1 MCVQKNKRLGQER
14 KRIRKNGFYTKWE
27 EGNYFAFTN
36 ASLDNM
42 RVTPASTIIS
52 NPLGFFASPSR
63 QSNCKRW
70 PTLEVLLFSF

>member
-1 MCVQKNKRLGQER
+1 M
-14 KRIRKNGFYTKWE
+14 RKNGFYTKWE
-27 EGNYFAFTN
+27 EGNYFTFTN

-70 PTLEVLLFSF
+70 PTLEVLLFYFQSSQLPLALS